1 MENWYLRNRVL
12 SNPRILY
19 VTSFSLCLTWVL
31 GSLEFSKCLK
41 CTQHT
46 EHCSQQFP
54 PSSILYSQVLSF
66 WKSWAP
72 NIFTKTATSSG
83 LLLLFCLKV
92 YIESLT
98 SPGVMEWG
106 MQDSLKHIFLIKI
119 TVLQLLAT
127 IIVLWYHHCVYENIL
142 SNYQLLSFSWKKK
155 FFICFFSYYLY
166 NIYYSLASFFNTVLL
181 IPIIEYQPCLKF
193 LEKWSKESIMI

>member
-1 MENWYLRNRVL
+1 MGVENWYLSNRVL

-155 FFICFFSYYLY
+155 FFICFF
-166 NIYYSLASFFNTVLL
+166 F
-181 IPIIEYQPCLKF
+181 PIISTTFIIP
-193 LEKWSKESIMI
+193 